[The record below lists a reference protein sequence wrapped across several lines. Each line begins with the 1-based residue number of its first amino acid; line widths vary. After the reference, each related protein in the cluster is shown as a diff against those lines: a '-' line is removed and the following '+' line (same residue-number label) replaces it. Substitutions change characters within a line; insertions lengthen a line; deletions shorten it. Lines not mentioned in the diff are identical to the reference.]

1 MRILLADDHNVVR
14 KGFKMILAEVY
25 PNAEI
30 TEVTNTA
37 EMIAQLMKAEW
48 DIVITDISM
57 PGRSGAEVIKELK
70 QIAPQTPILVL
81 STHPPEQ
88 YALRTI
94 RAGASCYLTKESAPE
109 ELIKA
114 IEWLLTGK
122 KYLTTEVS
130 ELLAEALGYEYEE
143 ELHKKLTNRE
153 FEVLKLIISGKTLT
167 EIAALLSISKAAVS
181 ANRSRIFKKLQLQT
195 NADLFK
201 YVLEKKLWN

>member
-30 TEVTNTA
+30 IEVSDTA
-37 EMIAQLMKAEW
+37 ALISQLMKSKW
-48 DIVITDISM
+48 DIIITDISM
-57 PGRSGAEVIKELK
+57 PGRSGAEVIRELQ

-122 KYLTTEVS
+122 KYFTKEVS
-130 ELLAEALGYEYEE
+130 ELLAEALEYEYEAA
-143 ELHKKLTNRE
+143 LHKKLTDRE
-153 FEVLKLIISGKTLT
+153 FEVLTLIISGRSPT
-167 EIAALLSISKAAVS
+167 EIATLLSISKAAVS
-181 ANRSRIFKKLQLQT
+181 ASRSRIFKKLQIQT
-195 NADLFK
+195 HAELFK
-201 YVLEKKLWN
+201 

>member
-1 MRILLADDHNVVR
+1 MRILIADDHNVVR
-14 KGFKMILAEVY
+14 KGFKLILAEVY
-25 PNAEI
+25 PHAEI
-30 TEVTNTA
+30 VEVTDTA
-37 EMIAQLMKAEW
+37 GLIAEVIRSKW
-48 DIVITDISM
+48 DIIITDISM
-57 PGRSGAEVIKELK
+57 PGRPGTEAIKEIK
-70 QIAPQTPILVL
+70 QIAPQTPVLIL

-94 RAGASCYLTKESAPE
+94 RSGASAYLTKESAPE

-122 KYLTTEVS
+122 KYLTAEVS
-130 ELLAEALGYEYEE
+130 ELLAETLGYEYEE

-167 EIAALLSISKAAVS
+167 EIAEILSVSKAAVS
-181 ANRSRIFKKLQLQT
+181 ANRFRIFKKLQLQT

-201 YVLEKKLWN
+201 YVLEKKLWD

>member
-14 KGFKMILAEVY
+14 KGFKMILADVY

-30 TEVTNTA
+30 VEVTDTA
-37 EMIAQLMKAEW
+37 EMMEQVIKSGW
-48 DIVITDISM
+48 DIIISDISM

-130 ELLAEALGYEYEE
+130 ELLAEAVGYEYEE

-167 EIAALLSISKAAVS
+167 EIAELLSISKAAIS
-181 ANRSRIFKKLQLQT
+181 ANRSRIFKKLQIQT
-195 NADLFK
+195 NAELFK
-201 YVLEKKLWN
+201 YVLEKKLWT

>member
-14 KGFKMILAEVY
+14 RGFKMILADVY

-30 TEVTNTA
+30 IEVTNTA
-37 EMIAQLMKAEW
+37 ELIAEVLSSKW
-48 DIVITDISM
+48 DIIISDISM

-130 ELLAEALGYEYEE
+130 EILAESIGYEYEE

-153 FEVLKLIISGKTLT
+153 FEVLKLIISGKTLS
-167 EIAALLSISKAAVS
+167 EIAVLLSISKAAIS
-181 ANRSRIFKKLQLQT
+181 ANRSRILKKLQIQT
-195 NADLFK
+195 NAELFK
-201 YVLEKKLWN
+201 YVLEKKLWD

>member
-14 KGFKMILAEVY
+14 KGFKMILADVY

-30 TEVTNTA
+30 TEVTDTA
-37 EMIAQLMKAEW
+37 ELIDQVIRSRW
-48 DIVITDISM
+48 DIIISDISM

-70 QIAPQTPILVL
+70 QIAPQTPILIL

-130 ELLAEALGYEYEE
+130 ELLAEAVGYEYEE

-167 EIAALLSISKAAVS
+167 EIAELLSISKAAIS
-181 ANRSRIFKKLQLQT
+181 ANRSRIFKKLQIQT
-195 NADLFK
+195 NAELFK
-201 YVLEKKLWN
+201 YVLEKKLWT